1 MPNSSQY
8 AKYKKEY
15 EENPDKYLKEK
26 QRINEFIKNKYAT
39 DEDFREKCKEYQ
51 RMYRSSKS
59 LSKSLST
66 TTST

>member
-15 EENPDKYLKEK
+15 EENPSKYLKEK

-39 DEDFREKCKEYQ
+39 DEVFREKCKEYQ
-51 RMYRSSKS
+51 RMYR

>member
-15 EENPDKYLKEK
+15 EEKPDKYLKEK

-51 RMYRSSKS
+51 RMYR